1 MRHHDE
7 GARRSPEERTASSHN
22 ICVLITLEHNNDQ
35 LDLIQPEADWFV
47 NTTQSF

>member
-1 MRHHDE
+1 MRLHDE
-7 GARRSPEERTASSHN
+7 GARRSPEERTASSY